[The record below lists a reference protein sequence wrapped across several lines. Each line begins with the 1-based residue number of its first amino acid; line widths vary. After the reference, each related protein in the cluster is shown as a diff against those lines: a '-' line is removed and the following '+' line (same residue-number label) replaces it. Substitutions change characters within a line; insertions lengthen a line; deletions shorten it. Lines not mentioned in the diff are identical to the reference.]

1 MISATAWIPRG
12 YASEFPERY
21 DLNDEEMARIEA
33 MSELN
38 LKDANEDL
46 EDLEDLDDVKTDGLK
61 TDIEN
66 DEDLKEYDFEHYDD
80 EEVDEAGEPI
90 VMFPGLSNTEATYI
104 KRTTK
109 IAGGEE
115 EGEEEEEVEEHFL
128 ELPTKEEEEEEQQE
142 LQVYPTD
149 NLILATRTEDDVS
162 YLDVYV
168 YDDGAGQLD
177 ADDTETD
184 SYDRDVKKGLVREGN
199 MYIHHDL
206 MLPSFPICVEWLS
219 FKPNGPNDESN
230 VANFGAI
237 GTFEPTIEI
246 WNLDSI
252 DKAFPDAILGE
263 EEYSKW
269 NSNNK
274 KGKKKKSKK
283 SSSTSPDCHTDAVVS
298 LSHNRIFRNVLCSTS
313 ADTTVKLWD
322 LTSCKVARAID
333 DGLHS
338 GQQVSS
344 SAWMP
349 SNGNTEEGGSVLL
362 TGGYDSNM
370 KLSDVRVEDVIK
382 SSKSYKCGQGEEIE
396 SVNWMGDDKI
406 LAGCDN
412 GNVYCFDIR
421 KEDKPVWTLHAHDS
435 GITTLSS
442 NNFCSGLVGTGAMKD
457 REMKLWNVKDGKPS
471 LVLKKDFG
479 CGNVLSSGFSND
491 LEIAGHLVIGGTS
504 PGLKLWDAF
513 SNKTI
518 SSTFRA
524 EISAIQERAKV
535 EAQSNNRTSRIARKY
550 KRGYTETIVS
560 PEVGGSEVTEEA
572 DEED

>member
-33 MSELN
+33 MATLN
-38 LKDANEDL
+38 LKDAQEDL
-46 EDLEDLDDVKTDGLK
+46 EEVEDIKADGLK
-61 TDIEN
+61 ADIEI
-66 DEDLKEYDFEHYDD
+66 DDDLKEYDFEHYDD

-90 VMFPGLSNTEATYI
+90 VMFPGLSNTDATYI
-104 KRTTK
+104 TK
-109 IAGGEE
+109 KVKTNA
-115 EGEEEEEVEEHFL
+115 EGEEEEEEEYEEHFI
-128 ELPTKEEEEEEQQE
+128 ELPTKEEEAEQEQE

-177 ADDTETD
+177 AEDTETD
-184 SYDRDVKKGLVREGN
+184 SYDKDVQKGLVREGN

-230 VANFGAI
+230 VANFAAI
-237 GTFEPTIEI
+237 GTFEPTIEV

-252 DKAFPDAILGE
+252 DKAFPDVILGE
-263 EEYSKW
+263 EEYSSW
-269 NSNNK
+269 NSSSK
-274 KGKKKKSKK
+274 KGKKGKKSKK
-283 SSSTSPDCHTDAVVS
+283 SSSTSPNCHTDAVVS
-298 LSHNRIFRNVLCSTS
+298 LSHNRVFRNVLCSTS

-338 GQQVSS
+338 GSQVSS

-362 TGGYDSNM
+362 TGGYDSTM

-382 SSKSYKCGQGEEIE
+382 SAKTYKCGQGEEIE

-412 GNVYCFDIR
+412 GNVYCYDIR

-435 GITTLSS
+435 GITTLAS
-442 NNFCSGLVGTGAMKD
+442 NNFCSGLIGTGAMKD
-457 REMKLWNVKDGKPS
+457 KEMKLWNVKDGKPS
-471 LVLKKDFG
+471 LVLRKNFG

-491 LEIAGHLVIGGTS
+491 LEVAGHLVVGGTS

-518 SSTFRA
+518 SGAFRD
-524 EISAIQERAKV
+524 EIKDIQERAKT
-535 EAQSNNRTSRIARKY
+535 EAKANNRTSRIARKY
-550 KRGYTETIVS
+550 KRGYTESLVS
-560 PEVGGSEVTEEA
+560 PEVGGSETLEEA
-572 DEED
+572 DDDE